1 MTQISSTPTRVLVT
15 GGAGYIG
22 SHCCKALS
30 RAGVVPVVYDNLSRG
45 HADAVRWGPLVKGD
59 MRDEAHLAQVLK
71 DERIDAVI
79 HFAAFA
85 YVGESVQEPQ
95 MYYDNNVGGMIGLLG
110 AMQEAGVKRLVF
122 SSSCATYGVPECVPI
137 DETMTQ
143 VPINPYGRSKLICEW
158 MMEDAAT
165 AWGLNFV
172 ALRYFNAAGSDPEF
186 ELSERHDPETHL
198 IPLALMAAQGTGAPL
213 QVFGTDYP
221 TPDGTCVR
229 DYIHVSDL
237 ARAHVLALDALRG
250 GAGPL
255 KLNLGTGKGTS
266 VQEILDAVERV
277 TGHAVPHIDSPRR
290 AGDPPEL
297 VANPSRAHEALG
309 FEARWRQIDEIVG
322 HAAPWFAEKPAEA
335 PKVA

>member
-1 MTQISSTPTRVLVT
+1 MTQFPSRPARVLVT

-30 RAGVVPVVYDNLSRG
+30 RAGMVPVVYDNLSRG
-45 HADAVRWGPLVKGD
+45 HADAVRWGAFMKGD
-59 MRDEAHLAQVLK
+59 LRDRARLVQVLR

-85 YVGESVQEPQ
+85 YVGESVHEPQ
-95 MYYDNNVGGMIGLLG
+95 MYYDNNVGGMIALLG
-110 AMQEAGVKRLVF
+110 AMQEMGVKTLVF
-122 SSSCATYGVPECVPI
+122 SSSCATYGVPTHMPI
-137 DETMTQ
+137 DETMAQ
-143 VPINPYGRSKLICEW
+143 APINPYGRSKLICEW

-165 AWGLNFV
+165 AWGLSYA

-198 IPLALMAAQGTGAPL
+198 IPLALMAAEGTGAPL

-229 DYIHVSDL
+229 DYIHVGDL
-237 ARAHVLALDALRG
+237 ARAHVLALDALRA

-297 VANPSRAHEALG
+297 VANPARAREALG
-309 FEARWRQIDEIVG
+309 FEAQWTNIDEIVG
-322 HAAPWFAEKPAEA
+322 HAAPWFAERPVGA

>member
-1 MTQISSTPTRVLVT
+1 MTHLPAKAARVLVT

-30 RAGVVPVVYDNLSRG
+30 RAGMVPVVYDNLSRG

-59 MRDEAHLAQVLK
+59 MRDGDRLAQVLK
-71 DERIDAVI
+71 EERIDAVI

-95 MYYDNNVGGMIGLLG
+95 MYYDNNVGGMIALLG
-110 AMQEAGVKRLVF
+110 AMQREGVKTLVF
-122 SSSCATYGVPECVPI
+122 SSSCATYGVPDRVPI
-137 DETMTQ
+137 DETMAQ
-143 VPINPYGRSKLICEW
+143 APINPYGRSKLICEW
-158 MMEDAAT
+158 MMEDAAS
-165 AWGLNFV
+165 AWGLNYA

-255 KLNLGTGKGTS
+255 KLNLGTGTGTS

-277 TGHAVPHIDSPRR
+277 TGHAVPHQNSPRR

-297 VANPSRAHEALG
+297 VANPGHAREVLG
-309 FEARWRQIDEIVG
+309 FDARWSNIDEIVG
-322 HAAPWFAEKPAEA
+322 HAAPWFMEA
-335 PKVA
+335 PKVAQG